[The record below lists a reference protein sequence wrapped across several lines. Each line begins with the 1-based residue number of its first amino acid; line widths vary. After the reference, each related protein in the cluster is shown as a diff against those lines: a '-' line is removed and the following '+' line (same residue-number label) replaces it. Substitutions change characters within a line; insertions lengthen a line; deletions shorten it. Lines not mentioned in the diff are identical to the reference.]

1 MFFLWLI
8 GILLVLSGL
17 YLCLIAPARDIPDT
31 SAMDG
36 WLFAHRGLHGESV
49 PENSLA
55 AFTLAVEAGYGM
67 ELDVQLTADG
77 QLVVFHDADL
87 NRVCGVD
94 ARVMDLTYEE
104 LAACPLPD
112 GSPIPLLSQ
121 VLEVVGGRTPM
132 IVEIKHYG
140 APERNA
146 QATLEVLHSYQ
157 GAYAVESFHPLAVR
171 YFRRY
176 APGIIRGQ
184 LANGSPW
191 KPGESSRMAHFALKH
206 LLVNAIGRPHF
217 VAYSCPE
224 DHTLAMWLMKKLF
237 QPWLAAW
244 TIRSP
249 EALRVAQEDYEWAI
263 FEGFEPHAGQ

>member
-1 MFFLWLI
+1 MFLLWMI
-8 GILLVLSGL
+8 GIFLVLAGL

-36 WLFAHRGLHGESV
+36 WLFAHRGLHGEGV

-55 AFTLAVEAGYGM
+55 AFAGAAEAGYGM

-77 QLVVFHDADL
+77 HLVVFHDADL

-94 ARVMDLTYEE
+94 ARVMDLPYEE
-104 LAACPLPD
+104 LAACILPD
-112 GSPIPLLSQ
+112 GTPIPLFSQ
-121 VLEVVGGRTPM
+121 VLELVDGRVPM

-140 APERNA
+140 APELSA
-146 QATLEVLHSYQ
+146 QATLNILQSYR
-157 GAYAVESFHPLAVR
+157 GAYAVESFHPLVVR
-171 YFRRY
+171 YFRGH
-176 APGIIRGQ
+176 APEIIRGQ
-184 LANGSPW
+184 LAHGHPW
-191 KPGESSRMAHFALKH
+191 KPGEASRMAHFALKH

-224 DHTLAMWLMKKLF
+224 DHTLGMWLMKKLF

-244 TIRSP
+244 TVRSQ
-249 EALRVAQEDYEWAI
+249 ETLRIAQEEYDWII
-263 FEGFEPHAGQ
+263 FEGFEPG